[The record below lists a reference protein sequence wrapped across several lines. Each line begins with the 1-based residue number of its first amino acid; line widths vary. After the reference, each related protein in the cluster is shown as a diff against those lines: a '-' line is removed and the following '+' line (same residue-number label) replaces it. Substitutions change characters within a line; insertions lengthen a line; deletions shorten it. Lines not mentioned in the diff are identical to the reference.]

1 MEMLMLSLLAVS
13 CFLIWRKPQREKLA
27 WGLFLAASAICVF
40 LFILDVHTYLVPMGN
55 I

>member
-1 MEMLMLSLLAVS
+1 MEMLMLLLLAGSV
-13 CFLIWRKPQREKLA
+13 FLLWRKPEKEKAA
-27 WGLFLAASAICVF
+27 WRLFLAASAVCVF